1 MTQMNIRLLT
11 ETESQTLEN
20 TLVIAKQEGFGGG
33 MEWEVGVSRYKLLHI
48 KMDKHQI
55 HSA

>member
-1 MTQMNIRLLT
+1 MNIRLLT

-33 MEWEVGVSRYKLLHI
+33 ME
-48 KMDKHQI
+48 
-55 HSA
+55 

>member
-48 KMDKHQI
+48 KMDKHHI